1 MITRINAFNTK
12 EDSLEPFIDTTN
24 LMKSGG
30 FING

>member
-12 EDSLEPFIDTTN
+12 EDSLEFIDTTN

-30 FING
+30 LING